1 MSVYITQ
8 YLSRNY
14 PIMLNLCGHPAAGR
28 IHEWKERE
36 REENKITIRSERSDL
51 IKKAHN
57 KEIIAK
63 LI

>member
-1 MSVYITQ
+1 MS
-8 YLSRNY
+8 
-14 PIMLNLCGHPAAGR
+14 G
-28 IHEWKERE
+28 KRE
-36 REENKITIRSERSDL
+36 REENKNTNRSERSDL